1 MIKMDGCYADVNEM
15 PHGYLNVSQYLNAT
29 GRHIVFS
36 CSWPAYWD
44 GKGMKVWSLLLH
56 ILFVYC
62 LYCSLLGHFLGE
74 LHSVATELQPVE
86 KLRRH
91 FG

>member
-1 MIKMDGCYADVNEM
+1 MIKMDGCYADLNEM

-44 GKGMKVWSLLLH
+44 GKGMKVCYWDAVLSKLLA
-56 ILFVYC
+56 
-62 LYCSLLGHFLGE
+62 GND
-74 LHSVATELQPVE
+74 
-86 KLRRH
+86 
-91 FG
+91 